1 VDRGEPGNRFDGDP
15 AHRDVIGPLI
25 VLISLSAAGAALAW
39 RASGPWSPAPAGVDP
54 TTPSRA
60 TALTYLLLYIA
71 GSIVLLINGESQ
83 GAGPL
88 LAGEA
93 VALFGVGAILGRRL
107 LGATP
112 YLPASNANGVRNGP
126 MLALGAIGV
135 VALATLIVQFG
146 IPLIARDP
154 LASRAGFS
162 GLVFD
167 IFRWLVP
174 PAALVALGLAVTR
187 GGRRDVAIAAIALVG
202 VGGIEV
208 LLASRALPFELAVEA
223 ILVAWWAERR
233 PSRGQWLGLA
243 AAGLIAFVGIQL
255 VRGSPAG
262 GFGGIADAAGFA
274 TRRTVDRVLLIHPRT
289 LEVIATTIP
298 DEEPYFLGSTYIRR
312 ISEVLGQP
320 PRPSLG
326 AWLFERLFPGEP
338 VAFAAPGV
346 AGEAWANGGPALV
359 ALIMG
364 ALGAAAVGLARL
376 VGRLPGGPA
385 DRAFAA
391 ILIVALARTYATSLN
406 GFLLTVAVTTVWWLV
421 VSRGRPRRAADRLD
435 GPRSP
440 IRAMVGA
447 RFGGDDD
454 EDEAG

>member
-1 VDRGEPGNRFDGDP
+1 
-15 AHRDVIGPLI
+15 VIIPLLAVI
-25 VLISLSAAGAALAW
+25 ALSAAGAALAW
-39 RASGPWSPAPAGVDP
+39 RASGPWSPGPASLDP

-60 TALTYLLLYIA
+60 MALTYLLLYTV
-71 GSIVLLINGESQ
+71 GSIVLLIDGESG

-93 VALFGVGAILGRRL
+93 VALFGAGAIVGRRV

-112 YLPASNANGVRNGP
+112 HLPASNADGVRVMP
-126 MLALGAIGV
+126 MLVLGAIGL
-135 VALATLIVQFG
+135 VALATLIVQYG

-167 IFRWLVP
+167 AFRWLAP
-174 PAALVALGLAVTR
+174 PAALVALGLALTR
-187 GGRRDVAIAAIALVG
+187 RRPRDLWIAAIALVG

-208 LLASRALPFELAVEA
+208 LLASRALPFELAAEA
-223 ILVAWWAERR
+223 ILVAWWAEHR
-233 PSRGQWLGLA
+233 PSRRGWLGLA
-243 AAGLIAFVGIQL
+243 AAGLVAFVGIQL

-262 GFGGIADAAGFA
+262 GFGGIADGAAFA

-298 DEEPYFLGSTYIRR
+298 GEEPYFLGSTYIRR

-320 PRPSLG
+320 PRPPLG

-359 ALIMG
+359 ALVMA
-364 ALGAAAVGLARL
+364 ALGAAAVWLARL
-376 VGRLPGGPA
+376 LGRLPGGPA

-391 ILIVALARTYATSLN
+391 VLVVALARTYATSLN
-406 GFLLTVAVTTVWWLV
+406 GFLLTVVVTTLWWLV
-421 VSRGRPRRAADRLD
+421 VSRGRPRRAA
-435 GPRSP
+435 PRTTQSP
-440 IRAMVGA
+440 
-447 RFGGDDD
+447 
-454 EDEAG
+454 